1 MVGTSWRQLGKGKI
15 ECIGIIRLLPTDYVY
30 GRVNHCFCT
39 LDCTIYK
46 VKFKIESET
55 ESLLE
60 IVECGT

>member
-46 VKFKIESET
+46 VKFKIVDKDE
-55 ESLLE
+55 
-60 IVECGT
+60 